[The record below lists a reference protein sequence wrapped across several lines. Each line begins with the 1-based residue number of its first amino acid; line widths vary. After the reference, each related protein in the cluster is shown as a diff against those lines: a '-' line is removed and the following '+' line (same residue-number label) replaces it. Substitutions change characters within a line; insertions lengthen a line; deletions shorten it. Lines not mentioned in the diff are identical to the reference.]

1 MRLKVM
7 KVLLR
12 NHGMNLMGVKSNLY
26 TSIGER
32 YMFIALVMLIDR
44 SSRYR
49 QQASQRDF
57 VDGQYFS
64 VLYLSCPA
72 TDV

>member
-32 YMFIALVMLIDR
+32 YTFTGLVILIDHL
-44 SSRYR
+44 SRYR
-49 QQASQRDF
+49 
-57 VDGQYFS
+57 
-64 VLYLSCPA
+64 
-72 TDV
+72 